1 MVNFVRPGVH
11 QFKIF
16 APIRFPLDLLSWGHR
31 EQDAPD
37 KNNNRNNKDA
47 GMTGVIPK
55 ASNM

>member
-1 MVNFVRPGVH
+1 M
-11 QFKIF
+11 
-16 APIRFPLDLLSWGHR
+16 PLRSDFLSWGHR